1 MSSKQ
6 SHPTSNMNPKKTAL
20 SRLARLALNAAS
32 ERSPNEH
39 AEVCRMVAVA
49 LADDCPDL
57 AELASKAAHHFSE
70 ATEAE
75 ADLLSHLSP

>member
-6 SHPTSNMNPKKTAL
+6 SHPTSHMTPKKTAL

-32 ERSPNEH
+32 ERSPEDH
-39 AEVCRMVAVA
+39 AEVCRTVAVA

-57 AELASKAAHHFSE
+57 AELASKAAHRFSE

-75 ADLLSHLSP
+75 ADLITQLT